1 KTGQGLSEEL
11 GKYIWLTKADTS
23 QETPVSKSGSSSLI
37 FYYNEFPDKDFLF
50 SQTKSKKAF
59 SEVTFVNNFIEFR
72 NLLNFTNN
80 RHACRHTFITELK
93 KLNVTESKI
102 KRIVGHKSLD
112 VTDGVYTHY
121 SPQDLLIEVKKLDY
135 GD

>member
-1 KTGQGLSEEL
+1 MVTN
-11 GKYIWLTKADTS
+11 ILTRNYH
-23 QETPVSKSGSSSLI
+23 EFLHFLI
-37 FYYNEFPDKDFLF
+37 F
-50 SQTKSKKAF
+50 SQYIIQSM
-59 SEVTFVNNFIEFR
+59 
-72 NLLNFTNN
+72 
-80 RHACRHTFITELK
+80 ELK

>member
-1 KTGQGLSEEL
+1 M
-11 GKYIWLTKADTS
+11 
-23 QETPVSKSGSSSLI
+23 
-37 FYYNEFPDKDFLF
+37 
-50 SQTKSKKAF
+50 
-59 SEVTFVNNFIEFR
+59 
-72 NLLNFTNN
+72 
-80 RHACRHTFITELK
+80 ELK

>member
-1 KTGQGLSEEL
+1 MGVL
-11 GKYIWLTKADTS
+11 
-23 QETPVSKSGSSSLI
+23 
-37 FYYNEFPDKDFLF
+37 YNQVQHLKHI
-50 SQTKSKKAF
+50 KKLY
-59 SEVTFVNNFIEFR
+59 R
-72 NLLNFTNN
+72 
-80 RHACRHTFITELK
+80 CQTFITELK

-112 VTDGVYTHY
+112 VTDGIYTHY